1 MNEHTPLLPCP
12 FCGELPRKQRNRGG
26 GLYIFCSN
34 RELCVCPSIEGS
46 NGGDDSETIAAWN
59 TRAQSPAFDAMK
71 TALHDFL
78 GRATD
83 GRDVPEWL
91 RDEVVKLDA
100 ALKLAK
106 EAPHA

>member
-1 MNEHTPLLPCP
+1 MSDIKVLPCP
-12 FCGELPRKQRNRGG
+12 NPWCKSSKPLIEEPDCTAETFAVSCTCGVRTPE
-26 GLYIFCSN
+26 Y
-34 RELCVCPSIEGS
+34 ETEGEATS
-46 NGGDDSETIAAWN
+46 AWN

-78 GRATD
+78 GKATD

-106 EAPHA
+106 EAPIA